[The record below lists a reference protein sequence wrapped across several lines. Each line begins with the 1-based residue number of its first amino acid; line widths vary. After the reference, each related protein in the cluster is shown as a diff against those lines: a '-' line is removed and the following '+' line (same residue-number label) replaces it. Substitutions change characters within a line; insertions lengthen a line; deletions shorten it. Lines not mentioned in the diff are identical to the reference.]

1 MQPLIRQ
8 IENWQDAKPSE
19 ILAYFQESVTTAR
32 PNRLNAN
39 DLFKLLGTETAC
51 GLAAALSA
59 AGLGLVNQSIASV
72 GIDFGDD
79 ETQRM
84 LAKLAEANPAFQP
97 YADVL
102 MGLGKYTA
110 TRWER
115 NAGPAGPAELPT
127 VEEIAETVAAMKA
140 IDAKIAV
147 REWRDT
153 VLLPLVDAMTN
164 AGNSIEEIKVEIS
177 K

>member
-1 MQPLIRQ
+1 MEPLIRQ
-8 IENWQDAKPSE
+8 MPDWQTAEPSE
-19 ILAYFQESVTTAR
+19 ILAYFQESVTTPR
-32 PNRLNAN
+32 SNRLNAN

-51 GLAAALSA
+51 KLAAALSA

-84 LAKLAEANPAFQP
+84 LSKLAEANPAFQP
-97 YADVL
+97 YADTL
-102 MGLGKYTA
+102 MGLGKHTA

-115 NAGPAGPAELPT
+115 NAGPAGQDELPT
-127 VEEIAETVAAMKA
+127 VEQIAETVAAMKA
-140 IDAKIAV
+140 IDSKVAV

-153 VLLPLVDAMTN
+153 ILLPLVDAMTN
-164 AGNSIEEIKVEIS
+164 AGNSIEEIKAEIA